1 MSVPNRIFIVPYRD
15 RDIHKKKFLEHMTK
29 YLKDSNDWV
38 IYFAHQCDN
47 RPFNRGAMKNIGFLA
62 MKRKYPYHYKNITF
76 IFNDVDS
83 YPRIDGM
90 IPYKTNPGI
99 VAHYY
104 GTNFA
109 LGGMFAIKG
118 GDFEKTGGFPNFWG
132 WGMEDNLIYER
143 CLQVGLKVDRS
154 CFYPMHDSR
163 IVRLFDGFKRV
174 YSQREVSIYKSEKP
188 DTINDIHNIKYNIE
202 NEFINIQNFST
213 SENWTILD
221 FKQRDIREGTKLK
234 VEKGFIR
241 KNWSMRNIIRK

>member
-1 MSVPNRIFIVPYRD
+1 MSIPERIFIVPYRN
-15 RDIHKKKFLEHMTK
+15 REIHKNLFLKHMTN

-38 IYFAHQCDN
+38 IYFAHQCDK
-47 RPFNRGAMKNIGFLA
+47 RPFNRGAMKNLGFLA
-62 MKRKYPYHYKNITF
+62 MKQKYPHHYKDITF

-90 IPYKTNPGI
+90 IPYTTTPGV

-118 GDFEKTGGFPNFWG
+118 KDFEKTGGFPNFWG

-143 CLQVGLKVDRS
+143 CLHAGLIVDRS
-154 CFYPMHDSR
+154 CFYPMHDNR

-174 YSQREVSIYKSEKP
+174 YSQREVSLYKNEKP
-188 DTINDIHNIKYNIE
+188 DSINDIRNIKYNIQ
-202 NEFINIQNFST
+202 NEFINIHNFNT
-213 SENWTILD
+213 PEDWTIID

-234 VEKGFIR
+234 VEKGFVR
-241 KNWSMRNIIRK
+241 KNWSMGSIIKK

>member
-1 MSVPNRIFIVPYRD
+1 MSIPNRIFIVPYRN
-15 RDIHKKKFLEHMTK
+15 REIHKDMFLEHMNN

-38 IYFAHQCDN
+38 IYFAHQCDK
-47 RPFNRGAMKNIGFLA
+47 RPFNRGAMKNLGFLA
-62 MKRKYPYHYKNITF
+62 MKRKYPNHYKNITF

-83 YPRIDGM
+83 YPTIDGM
-90 IPYKTNPGI
+90 IPYTTKPGV

-104 GTNFA
+104 GTTFA

-163 IVRLFDGFKRV
+163 IVRLFDGFKRI